1 MSLATHVET
10 LQQKHFLL
18 ERMILQESSRPAPDF
33 MKVNHLKKQKLM
45 IKQEIFELTRE
56 SPMAAAVTG

>member
-33 MKVNHLKKQKLM
+33 MKVNHLKKQKLS

-56 SPMAAAVTG
+56 HPRGAAAS